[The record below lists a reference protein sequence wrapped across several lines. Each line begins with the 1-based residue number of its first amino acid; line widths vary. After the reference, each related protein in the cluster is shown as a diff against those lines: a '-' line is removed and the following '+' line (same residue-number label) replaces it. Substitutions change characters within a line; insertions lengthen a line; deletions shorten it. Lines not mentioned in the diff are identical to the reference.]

1 MFDLLSPVP
10 DDPLLK
16 LIGAFRADRRASKV
30 DLGVGVYRDETGA
43 TPVMSVVKRAEKVLH
58 ELQDSKSY
66 LGLAGDIEFLRL
78 LKHQIFQGS
87 HLDYDR
93 IASIQTPGGSGALR
107 LAADLVR
114 STAEAPTVWVGLPCW
129 ANHIPIF
136 QAAGLNVETYAA
148 YDETSRCADSEAM
161 LKALERAQPGDLVL
175 LQGCCHNPTGGDLSE
190 ETWRALAD
198 LCLKSG
204 LIPLIDIAYQGLGR
218 GLRED
223 MSGVDILL
231 DRVPEA
237 ILAASCSKNFGLYRE
252 RTGALFVMAESQMR
266 ADIVRSNLFALA
278 RTSYSMPPDHGA
290 ALVRVILSNE
300 ELVMT
305 WEAEL
310 ASMRSRIS
318 AIRQGIVDCWQ
329 EDAHLDLSY
338 LMTDRGMFS
347 LLPLNGSQITALRE
361 DHAIYV
367 AGNGRINL
375 AGLKSSDIPHLVN
388 SLRSVMS

>member
-16 LIGAFRADRRASKV
+16 LIGAFRADRRESKV

-66 LGLAGDIEFLRL
+66 LGLAGDVEFLRL
-78 LKHQIFQGS
+78 LKHQVFQAS

-107 LAADLVR
+107 LAADLVC

-136 QAAGLNVETYAA
+136 DAAGLNVETYAA
-148 YDETSRCADSEAM
+148 YDETSRCADSGAM
-161 LKALERAQPGDLVL
+161 LEALARARPGDLIL

-190 ETWRALAD
+190 ETWRTLAD
-198 LCLKSG
+198 ICLKSG

-237 ILAASCSKNFGLYRE
+237 IVAASCSKNFG
-252 RTGALFVMAESQMR
+252 
-266 ADIVRSNLFALA
+266 
-278 RTSYSMPPDHGA
+278 
-290 ALVRVILSNE
+290 
-300 ELVMT
+300 
-305 WEAEL
+305 
-310 ASMRSRIS
+310 
-318 AIRQGIVDCWQ
+318 
-329 EDAHLDLSY
+329 
-338 LMTDRGMFS
+338 
-347 LLPLNGSQITALRE
+347 
-361 DHAIYV
+361 
-367 AGNGRINL
+367 
-375 AGLKSSDIPHLVN
+375 
-388 SLRSVMS
+388 

>member
-16 LIGAFRADRRASKV
+16 LIGAFRSDNRANKI
-30 DLGVGVYRDETGA
+30 DLGVGVYRDNTGA

-58 ELQDSKSY
+58 ELQDSKAY
-66 LGLAGDIEFLRL
+66 LGLAGDVEFLRL
-78 LKHQIFQGS
+78 LKHQVFQGS
-87 HLDYDR
+87 ALDIDQ

-107 LAADLVR
+107 LAGDLVC
-114 STAEAPTVWVGLPCW
+114 STAKAPRVWVGLPCW

-136 QAAGLNVETYAA
+136 QAAGLKVETYAA
-148 YDETSRCADSEAM
+148 YDPESHRVDGESM
-161 LKALERAQPGDLVL
+161 LESLTRAQPGDLVL
-175 LQGCCHNPTGGDLSE
+175 LQGCCHNPTGGDMSD

-198 LCLKSG
+198 LCCKSG

-231 DRVPEA
+231 GQVPEA
-237 ILAASCSKNFGLYRE
+237 IVAVSCSKNFGLYRE
-252 RTGALFVMAESQMR
+252 RTGALFVVAESPR
-266 ADIVRSNLFALA
+266 HADIVRSNLFALA

-300 ELVMT
+300 ELTTT

-310 ASMRSRIS
+310 SAMRARILTM
-318 AIRQGIVDCWQ
+318 RQGVVDCWQ
-329 EDAHLDLSY
+329 ENPCADLSY
-338 LMTDRGMFS
+338 LSTDRGMFS
-347 LLPLNGSQITALRE
+347 LLPLNGAQITDLRE
-361 DHAIYV
+361 SHAIYV

-375 AGLKSSDIPHLVN
+375 AGLKSSDIPHLVA
-388 SLRSVMS
+388 SLQSVMS